1 MFITGHRSMISR
13 LLEII
18 GLFCRILPLLWGSFA
33 KVTDNFKEP
42 TNGRHPIW
50 HAISLMIDEE
60 NVIHQEMNGT
70 HYQWIHIINE
80 DTLSM
85 NIHYHWIHSINE
97 YYTVSMNITQ
107 YHWLLTCHNHQWTWH
122 KIDEHDTSSLNITHE
137 EMNMTHHQWT
147 WHIRK
152 WTWHIIK
159 WTSHMKKWT
168 SHMKKWRWH
177 IKKWRCHVIKCASH
191 IITQE

>member
-13 LLEII
+13 LLEIT

-50 HAISLMIDEE
+50 HVISLMIEE
-60 NVIHQEMNGT
+60 TNVIHQEMNGT

-85 NIHYHWIHSINE
+85 NTHYQWRHSINE
-97 YYTVSMNITQ
+97 YYRVSMNITQ
-107 YHWLLTCHNHQWTWH
+107 YQWLSTCHNHQWTLH
-122 KIDEHDTSSLNITHE
+122 MIDVHYTLSMYVTHYQCTLH
-137 EMNMTHHQWT
+137 MTNDF
-147 WHIRK
+147 
-152 WTWHIIK
+152 
-159 WTSHMKKWT
+159 
-168 SHMKKWRWH
+168 
-177 IKKWRCHVIKCASH
+177 
-191 IITQE
+191 